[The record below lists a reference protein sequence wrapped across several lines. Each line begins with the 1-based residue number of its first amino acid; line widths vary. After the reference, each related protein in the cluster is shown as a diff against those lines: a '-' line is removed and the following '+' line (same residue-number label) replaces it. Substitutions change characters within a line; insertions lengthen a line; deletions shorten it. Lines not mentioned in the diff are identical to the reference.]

1 MAAILL
7 KKKNYFFAALYWL
20 CKQEIAKS
28 KLNSLLEMLE
38 SLGEEEVK
46 QIRER
51 SSTVLRDLLLTIVNQ
66 IKIG

>member
-1 MAAILL
+1 
-7 KKKNYFFAALYWL
+7 
-20 CKQEIAKS
+20 
-28 KLNSLLEMLE
+28 MLE

-66 IKIG
+66 IKIGLLDKIRKSSFFGILTEEVTDISNVQNLVTFIK